1 MAEKSARGRI
11 TILLAHHN
19 AMSCELLEG
28 AIKRRSRFDVVARAF
43 TSCDVADAARSCN
56 PSVALITSKLRDGVL
71 AGFVAL
77 RQLREIR
84 PNLRAIMLLDS
95 PDPQLVVDAFRA
107 GAKGVFCPSQNQFET
122 LCRCISRVHA
132 GQIWANSAELTYVME
147 AFATY
152 APLRIV
158 NADGQKLLSTREEDV
173 VRLVADGLSNRDIA
187 HELTLSEHTVKNYL
201 FRIFDKLGVSSRVE
215 LVLFAVS
222 RARQPDAVNST
233 VPLLEE
239 LHTLST

>member
-1 MAEKSARGRI
+1 M
-11 TILLAHHN
+11 LF
-19 AMSCELLEG
+19 
-28 AIKRRSRFDVVARAF
+28 RS
-43 TSCDVADAARSCN
+43 
-56 PSVALITSKLRDGVL
+56 
-71 AGFVAL
+71 VAL